1 MAWLGQGLALATQLL
16 LSSLGGETV
25 TIDLQDRETFKLA
38 LSRPLDAKT
47 TTAFE
52 TKPCTWSGSHKKQGE
67 QI

>member
-1 MAWLGQGLALATQLL
+1 LD
-16 LSSLGGETV
+16 GETV

-52 TKPCTWSGSHKKQGE
+52 TKPRTWSGSHKKQGE

>member
-1 MAWLGQGLALATQLL
+1 MATQLL
-16 LSSLGGETV
+16 LSSLDGETV

-38 LSRPLDAKT
+38 HSRPLDAKT

-52 TKPCTWSGSHKKQGE
+52 TKPRTWSGSHKKQGE